1 MEKETDFFHL
11 FTQHQV
17 VIFVVGSSL
26 FIVTFLLATGVFLS
40 RRAESKRR
48 QHGDASEPRT
58 SFEAN
63 DSDSYEIDL
72 ADTLERMVL

>member
-17 VIFVVGSSL
+17 VIFVVGSL

-48 QHGDASEPRT
+48 QHGDASEPPNKFR
-58 SFEAN
+58 S
-63 DSDSYEIDL
+63 
-72 ADTLERMVL
+72 